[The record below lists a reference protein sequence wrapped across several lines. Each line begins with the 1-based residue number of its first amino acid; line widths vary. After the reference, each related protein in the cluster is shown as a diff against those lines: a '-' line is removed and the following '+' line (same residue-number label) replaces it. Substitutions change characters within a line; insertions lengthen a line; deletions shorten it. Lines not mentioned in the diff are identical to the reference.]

1 MIKRNQE
8 FLNKVNQLLDWLLV
22 IAAYVVASWTRL
34 ILLHGHPGNMAL
46 SAQML
51 RNSAVYAL
59 VLMLVLML
67 SGFYNT
73 VRTSRLS
80 RKLRTLF
87 IAVTVTMLGAS
98 ALLFVFRLE
107 EFSRGVLLLF
117 YILTLVLLGGKYIL
131 MRVVFNRA
139 RARGYNIKH
148 EVLLGGGE
156 LAVHYTEEVAAAP
169 ELGLHIDLTVD
180 PADTGAVIA
189 ALARPDIDEAVIA
202 LEAEEYRYITELIG
216 LCEKNGVKY
225 MVVPFYNDIMP
236 AHPVIESVGS
246 CKLIDMR
253 ANRLE
258 NIGWALVKRLFDVFV
273 SAASLLVLSPLL
285 LCIAVGVRLS
295 SPGPVLFRQTRVGFR
310 RREFEMLKFRSMRVN
325 DRSDTAWSSVSD
337 DRRTRFGAL
346 LRKTSLDE
354 LPQLW
359 NVLRGDM
366 SLVGPRPELPHF
378 VEKFREEIPLYMVKH
393 QVKPGITGWAQVNGW
408 RGDTD
413 ITKRIELD
421 LWYIDHWSIGLDIL
435 ILFRTLFGGMKNREE
450 V

>member
-8 FLNKVNQLLDWLLV
+8 FLNRINQLLDWLLV
-22 IAAYVVASWTRL
+22 IAAYVLATWTRL
-34 ILLHGHPGNMAL
+34 ILLHGHQGNMAL
-46 SAQML
+46 STQML

-67 SGFYNT
+67 GGFYNT

-80 RKLRTLF
+80 WKLRTLF

-117 YILTLVLLGGKYIL
+117 YIFTLALLGGKYIL
-131 MRVVFNRA
+131 MRTVFSRA

-148 EVLLGGGE
+148 EVLLGGGT
-156 LAVHYTEEVAAAP
+156 LAAHYAEEVTNAP

-236 AHPVIESVGS
+236 AHPVIENVGS

-253 ANRLE
+253 SNRLE
-258 NIGWALVKRLFDVFV
+258 NIGWALVKRLFDIFV
-273 SAASLLVLSPLL
+273 SALGLIGLSPLL

-310 RREFEMLKFRSMRVN
+310 RREFQMLKFRSMRVN
-325 DRSDTAWSSVSD
+325 DQSDTAWSSVSD

-413 ITKRIELD
+413 IAKRIELD
-421 LWYIDHWSIGLDIL
+421 LWYIDHWSVGLDLL
-435 ILFRTLFGGMKNREE
+435 ILFRTLFGGMKNNEE